1 MKKLFIL
8 LISLLSISNLAAQ
21 EFDRVFVFLNKN
33 LNKATISQDSV
44 DTLMKLHFKN
54 MGDLGTQGKLISA
67 GPFEGG
73 GGLFVMNSPSVD
85 SVEQWLQTDPAVR
98 ANRWNIDMYPFTTT
112 VGGSCVV
119 GAEYEM
125 TMYSFVRYAPS
136 NEIANYK
143 SNANEAKEVSTKEL
157 ITSLNES
164 GDLIMAGYFA
174 SNEGGVWVLKDS
186 SSIEKIKSS
195 AAANTGA
202 ITFEFKEL
210 WIAKG
215 SFCEE

>member
-1 MKKLFIL
+1 MKKLFVL
-8 LISLLSISNLAAQ
+8 LISLLSLSNLYGQ

-33 LNKATISQDSV
+33 PNKVVLPQDSV
-44 DTLMKLHFKN
+44 DALMEMHFKK
-54 MGDLGTQGKLISA
+54 MGDLGTQGKLINA

-73 GGLFVMNSPSVD
+73 GGLFVMNSASVD
-85 SVEQWLQTDPAVR
+85 TVQQWLQTDPAVR
-98 ANRWNIDMYPFTTT
+98 ANRWNIEMYPFTTT

-119 GAEYEM
+119 GAAYEM
-125 TMYSFVRYAPS
+125 GMYSFVRYAPS

-143 SNANEAKEVSTKEL
+143 SKMNEAKEVSMKEL
-157 ITSLNES
+157 IASLNET

-174 SNEGGVWVLKDS
+174 SNEGGVLVLKSDS
-186 SSIEKIKSS
+186 GIEKIKSS
-195 AAANTGA
+195 TAANTGT

>member
-1 MKKLFIL
+1 M
-8 LISLLSISNLAAQ
+8 SNLSAQ

-33 LNKATISQDSV
+33 PNKAVLPQDSV
-44 DTLMKLHFKN
+44 DALMEMHFKN
-54 MGDLGTQGKLISA
+54 MGDLGTQGKLINA

-85 SVEQWLQTDPAVR
+85 TVKQWLQTDPAVR
-98 ANRWNIDMYPFTTT
+98 ANRWSIEVYPFTTT

-119 GAEYEM
+119 GAVYEM
-125 TMYSFVRYAPS
+125 GMYSFVRYAPS

-143 SNANEAKEVSTKEL
+143 SNVNEAKEVSMKQL
-157 ITSLNES
+157 IASLNEK
-164 GDLIMAGYFA
+164 GDLIMAGYFG
-174 SNEGGVWVLKDS
+174 SNEGGVLVLKDDS
-186 SSIEKIKSS
+186 SLEKIKSS

>member
-1 MKKLFIL
+1 MKKTLIIFLIPFFVSPLF
-8 LISLLSISNLAAQ
+8 AQ
-21 EFDRVFVFLNKN
+21 EFNRVFVFLNKN
-33 LNKATISQDSV
+33 PNKATLSKDSV

-54 MGDLGTQGKLISA
+54 MGDLGIQGKLINA

-73 GGLFVMNSPSVD
+73 GGLFVMNSSSVD
-85 SVEQWLQTDPAVR
+85 TVQQWLQTDPAIK
-98 ANRWNIDMYPFTTT
+98 ANRWKIEIYPFATT

-119 GAEYEM
+119 GADYEM
-125 TMYSFVRYAPS
+125 AMYSFVRYSPS

-143 SNANEAKEVSTKEL
+143 SNANEAKEVSTNAL
-157 ITSLNES
+157 IKSLKES

-174 SNEGGVWVLKDS
+174 SNEGGVLVLKDAS
-186 SSIEKIKSS
+186 GMDKIKSS
-195 AAANTGA
+195 EVANSGA

-215 SFCEE
+215 SFCEK

>member
-1 MKKLFIL
+1 MKKLLIL
-8 LISLLSISNLAAQ
+8 LVLIGSLSHLHAQ

-33 LNKATISQDSV
+33 PNKDLISQDSV
-44 DTLMKLHFKN
+44 DVLMQLHFKN
-54 MGDLGTQGKLISA
+54 MGELGTQGKLINA

-85 SVEQWLQTDPAVR
+85 TVQQWLQTDPAVK
-98 ANRWNIDMYPFTTT
+98 AKRWNIEMYPFTTT

-125 TMYSFVRYAPS
+125 SMYWFVRYAPS

-143 SNANEAKEVSTKEL
+143 SNANEAKEVSTKAL
-157 ITSLNES
+157 IASLSET
-164 GDLIMAGYFA
+164 GDLIMAGYFG
-174 SNEGGVWVLKDS
+174 SNEGGVLVVKDAAGV
-186 SSIEKIKSS
+186 EKIKSS
-195 AAANTGA
+195 AASNTGA
-202 ITFEFKEL
+202 ISFEFKEL

>member
-1 MKKLFIL
+1 MKKLFVL
-8 LISLLSISNLAAQ
+8 LISLLSLSNLYGQ

-33 LNKATISQDSV
+33 PNKAVLPQDSV
-44 DTLMKLHFKN
+44 DVLMEGHFKN
-54 MGDLGTQGKLISA
+54 MGDLGIQGKLINA

-85 SVEQWLQTDPAVR
+85 TVNQWLQTDPAVR
-98 ANRWNIDMYPFTTT
+98 ANRWNIEMYPFTTT

-119 GAEYEM
+119 GAAYEM
-125 TMYSFVRYAPS
+125 GMYSFVRYAPS

-157 ITSLNES
+157 IASLNET

-174 SNEGGVWVLKDS
+174 SNEGGVLVLKDDS
-186 SSIEKIKSS
+186 SLEKIKSS

>member
-8 LISLLSISNLAAQ
+8 LISVFSLSNLYGQ

-33 LNKATISQDSV
+33 PDKANISKDSV
-44 DTLMKLHFKN
+44 DALMEMHFKN

-98 ANRWNIDMYPFTTT
+98 ANRWNIEMYPFTTT
-112 VGGSCVV
+112 VGGSCIV

-157 ITSLNES
+157 ISSLEEA
-164 GDLIMAGYFA
+164 GALIMAGYFA
-174 SNEGGVWVLKDS
+174 SNEGGVLVLKDAS
-186 SSIEKIKSS
+186 SSEEIKSS